1 MTQQPSRPR
10 PPRLAAWLV
19 DLFASPELAESIL
32 GDLTE
37 EFSDLASRSGIAHAR
52 RWYRRQSAKTI
63 AHIAGTALRRAPAW
77 LAAVLL
83 LGFLLSWFSV
93 GLPEQ
98 LIVALLRTQR
108 PYSNLHYEA
117 YVWLLTY
124 GIPIVSI
131 TQSLLIGCVVALLA
145 RGREMVAT
153 TTLSLLRAATIGWL
167 LFILVGHTPHAR
179 PVILFPAPFLFSR
192 ALDLIGI
199 VIGGVIVRK
208 ARSASA
214 RRLPGAAS
222 LHHSCGHESYRIGRF

>member
-1 MTQQPSRPR
+1 MTQQASRPL
-10 PPRLAAWLV
+10 PPRFAALLV
-19 DLFASPELAESIL
+19 DLFAPAEHAESIL

-63 AHIAGTALRRAPAW
+63 AHLAGTALSRAPAW

-83 LGFLLSWFSV
+83 LGFLLSWFSA
-93 GLPEQ
+93 GLSEQ
-98 LIVALLRTQR
+98 LIVTLLRTQR

-153 TTLSLLRAATIGWL
+153 MTLSLLRAATIAWL
-167 LFILVGHTPHAR
+167 LFIVFGHTPPAL
-179 PVILFPAPFLFSR
+179 PVIVFPARFLFSR

-199 VIGGVIVRK
+199 VIGGVIIRK

-214 RRLPGAAS
+214 RRLPATAS
-222 LHHSCGHESYRIGRF
+222 LHDSCGHESYRIGRF

>member
-19 DLFASPELAESIL
+19 DLFASAEQAEPIL
-32 GDLTE
+32 GDLSE
-37 EFSDLASRSGIAHAR
+37 EFSDLALCSGTAHAR

-63 AHIAGTALRRAPAW
+63 AHLAGATLHVAPLW
-77 LAAVLL
+77 PAVALL
-83 LGFLLSWFSV
+83 LGLLLSRFSA

-108 PYSNLHYEA
+108 PYSNRHYDA

-124 GIPIVSI
+124 GIPFVSI
-131 TQSLLIGCVVALLA
+131 AQSLLIGCVVAVLA
-145 RGREMVAT
+145 RGREMVAIMA
-153 TTLSLLRAATIGWL
+153 LSILRAATIAWV
-167 LFILVGHTPHAR
+167 LFIVFGHAPPTR
-179 PVILFPAPFLFSR
+179 PVIPFLAPFLFSR

-199 VIGGVIVRK
+199 VIAGVIVRK

-214 RRLPGAAS
+214 RRLAAA
-222 LHHSCGHESYRIGRF
+222 